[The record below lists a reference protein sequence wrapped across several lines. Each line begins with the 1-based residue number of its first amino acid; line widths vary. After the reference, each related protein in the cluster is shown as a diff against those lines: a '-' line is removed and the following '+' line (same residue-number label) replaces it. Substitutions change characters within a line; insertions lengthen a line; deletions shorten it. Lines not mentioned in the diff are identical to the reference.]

1 MNQEILEA
9 INNLA
14 IETKELRIEVKKL
27 KEINELLKTDVY
39 TLKEY
44 VSTLE

>member
-1 MNQEILEA
+1 MNKEILEA